1 MPVFSPEAD
10 QAGAEGIVV
19 IEAVIGRDGGVTSAR
34 VIQGVPLLNG
44 AALAAVR
51 QWQYTPTRL
60 NGAPVEVLAAVT
72 VRFVR

>member
-1 MPVFSPEAD
+1 M
-10 QAGAEGIVV
+10 
-19 IEAVIGRDGGVTSAR
+19 TSAR

-44 AALAAVR
+44 LALAAVR

-60 NGAPVEVLAAVT
+60 NGVPVEVVATVT